1 MSIQS
6 YYNRQIANIIISY
19 VNDPSDPKQKKL
31 GSDEKEII
39 AGQFD
44 ARIDTSHLEFEI
56 NKEFECP
63 LTLEYFTEAAI
74 TPCGHTFDAHFLYQS
89 LEHNPQCS
97 FDRNPINAQNLR
109 PNHLVT
115 KVTSQVRDL
124 LVKREK
130 EKLIKVALKLDNV
143 GKYNIDGYVLD
154 CITHCLLTEAVS
166 LPCGHKYN
174 FTPIMRW
181 YESNNHDNH
190 SRCPLDN
197 VPFTLKSLS
206 LDTKTSKKAKK
217 LLKSIKQFNEKI
229 VVNNLK
235 RFKSFDA
242 RYQRDQ
248 EIVKIIQNLY
258 KCPISKKSLSNPVVS
273 ACGHTF
279 ERTSVKIDSVCPY
292 DQSKI
297 RDLIPNYL
305 VKNHLEI
312 ICHFDP
318 MRYFEIIPA
327 RKAED
332 APLTSDADE
341 AGFIFH
347 ARPTMKAI
355 ELENFLLD
363 LGLRSKR
370 RKDGDP
376 WIKHSGVKV
385 YFNSLHFNLRHFMES
400 RFLPRGFWNRDNISI
415 KVTNDIYIQQYQE
428 KSDEKMDFNN
438 D

>member
-1 MSIQS
+1 M
-6 YYNRQIANIIISY
+6 ANIIISY

-39 AGQFD
+39 ANQFD
-44 ARIDTSHLEFEI
+44 TRIDTSHLEFEI
-56 NKEFECP
+56 NKEFECS
-63 LTLEYFTEAAI
+63 LTLEYFTEAVI
-74 TPCGHTFDAHFLYQS
+74 TPCGHTFDSHFLYQS
-89 LEHNPQCS
+89 LEHNPRCS
-97 FDRNPINAQNLR
+97 FDRNQINAQNLR

-115 KVTSQVRDL
+115 KVTNQVRDL

-130 EKLIKVALKLDNV
+130 EKLIRVALKLDNV
-143 GKYNIDGYVLD
+143 SKYNIDGYLID
-154 CITHCLLTEAVS
+154 SINRCLLTEAVS
-166 LPCGHKYN
+166 LQCGHKYN
-174 FTPIMRW
+174 FTSIMHW
-181 YESNNHDNH
+181 YESNNHE
-190 SRCPLDN
+190 CPLDEK
-197 VPFTLKSLS
+197 PFTLKSLRM
-206 LDTKTSKKAKK
+206 DAKTSKKAKK
-217 LLKSIKQFNEKI
+217 LLKSINQFNEKI

-235 RFKSFDA
+235 RFKNFDA
-242 RYQRDQ
+242 RFQRDQ
-248 EIVKIIQNLY
+248 EIVNVIKNAY
-258 KCPISKKSLSNPVVS
+258 RCPLSKKSLSNPVVS

-292 DQSKI
+292 DQSNI

-318 MRYFEIIPA
+318 MRYFEILPT
-327 RKAED
+327 RKTED
-332 APLTSDADE
+332 APLTSDTDE

-370 RKDGDP
+370 SVADDP

-415 KVTNDIYIQQYQE
+415 KVTNDLSIQQYLE
-428 KSDEKMDFNN
+428 KSDEKMDFN
-438 D
+438 DD